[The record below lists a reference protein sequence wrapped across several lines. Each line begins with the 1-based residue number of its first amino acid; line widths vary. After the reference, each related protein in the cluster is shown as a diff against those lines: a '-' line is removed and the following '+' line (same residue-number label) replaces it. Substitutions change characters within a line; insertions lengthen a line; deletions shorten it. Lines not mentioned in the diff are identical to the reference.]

1 MSSEDENNSVA
12 DMAPVEGHPPSQ
24 PLQQD
29 SGAPDGAKLRQIFAG
44 ARGIFL
50 RDGYD
55 GASMNDIARAAGVSK
70 GTLYAYFDGKARL
83 FEALVRSDRQ
93 RLAEQICRFD
103 QDYADVAD
111 VLRRFGHQ
119 LLSTMLQPEQ
129 VAFMRMV
136 IGIVGKLPGTGQAV
150 NDAGPQYAADRLA
163 VWLAAQTQ
171 SGALDVADPPL
182 AAHQFIE
189 LCKAG
194 VFTRCILGAGP
205 LLGRD
210 EVGRNVE
217 AALDVF
223 LHYYRRRVI
232 GRAALVTAFDGT
244 GFHETTV

>member
-1 MSSEDENNSVA
+1 MTREDTDAELGAA
-12 DMAPVEGHPPSQ
+12 DAAPTSH

-29 SGAPDGAKLRQIFAG
+29 NCEPDSAKLRQIFAG
-44 ARGIFL
+44 ARAIFL

-55 GASMNDIARAAGVSK
+55 GASMNDIARTAGVSK

-93 RLAEQICRFD
+93 RLAEQLCRFD
-103 QDYADVAD
+103 EDFDDVAD
-111 VLRRFGHQ
+111 VLRRFGNQ
-119 LLSTMLQPEQ
+119 LLAIMMQPEQ

-163 VWLAAQTQ
+163 TWLAAQTD
-171 SGALDVADPPL
+171 SGALQVADAPL

-194 VFTRCILGAGP
+194 VFTRCILGADP
-205 LLGRD
+205 ALGTD
-210 EVGRNVE
+210 EIARNVE
-217 AALDVF
+217 AAIDMF
-223 LHYYRRRVI
+223 LHYYRRRAIV
-232 GRAALVTAFDGT
+232 
-244 GFHETTV
+244 

>member
-1 MSSEDENNSVA
+1 MISEDTSIVVPYLDAAEGALPPQPQPHESSE
-12 DMAPVEGHPPSQ
+12 P
-24 PLQQD
+24 D
-29 SGAPDGAKLRQIFAG
+29 SAKLRQIFAG
-44 ARGIFL
+44 SRDIFL

-55 GASMNDIARAAGVSK
+55 GASMNDIARASGVSK

-103 QDYADVAD
+103 QNYDDVAD
-111 VLRRFGHQ
+111 VLRRFGNQ
-119 LLSTMLQPEQ
+119 LMVIMLQPEQ

-150 NDAGPQYAADRLA
+150 NDAGPKYAADRLA
-163 VWLAAQTQ
+163 VWLAAQTK
-171 SGALDVADPPL
+171 SGTLDVVDPGM

-194 VFTRCILGAGP
+194 VFTRCILGADPP
-205 LLGRD
+205 LGSD
-210 EVGRNVE
+210 EIARNVE
-217 AALDVF
+217 AALDMF

-232 GRAALVTAFDGT
+232 G
-244 GFHETTV
+244 